1 MCNKSEFVLI
11 VTIVKKGWGDEVI
24 KASRKAGAQGGTIL
38 FGRGTGI
45 HENKKILGLMIEP
58 EKEIVLTIAKSDIEE
73 DIRNSIID
81 AINLNEPGTGI
92 GFVVSLDKV
101 FGICHPFYEMGCPS
115 PKKET

>member
-1 MCNKSEFVLI
+1 MDNESEFVLI

-45 HENKKILGLMIEP
+45 HEKKSILGLMIEP
-58 EKEIVLTIAKSDIEE
+58 EKEIVLTIAESNTE
-73 DIRNSIID
+73 DSIRNSIIN
-81 AINLNEPGTGI
+81 AINLNEPGMGI

-101 FGICHPFYEMGCPS
+101 FGICHAFYDMKKCPENE
-115 PKKET
+115 K

>member
-1 MCNKSEFVLI
+1 MCNERDFVLI

-45 HENKKILGLMIEP
+45 HENKSILGLMIEP
-58 EKEIVLTIAKSDIEE
+58 EKEIVLTIVDSSIED
-73 DIRNSIID
+73 DIRNSIIK
-81 AINLNEPGTGI
+81 AINLNEPGMGI

-101 FGICHPFYEMGCPS
+101 FGICHPFYEIKCP
-115 PKKET
+115 EE

>member
-24 KASRKAGAQGGTIL
+24 KAS
-38 FGRGTGI
+38 
-45 HENKKILGLMIEP
+45 
-58 EKEIVLTIAKSDIEE
+58 IAKSDIED
-73 DIRNSIID
+73 DIRNSIIE

-101 FGICHPFYEMGCPS
+101 FGICHPFYEMGCPE
-115 PKKET
+115 KET

>member
-1 MCNKSEFVLI
+1 MCNERDFVLI

-45 HENKKILGLMIEP
+45 HENKSILGLMIEP
-58 EKEIVLTIAKSDIEE
+58 EKEIVLTIADSSIE
-73 DIRNSIID
+73 DDVRNNIIK
-81 AINLNEPGTGI
+81 AINLNEPGMGI

-101 FGICHPFYEMGCPS
+101 FGICHPFYEMKCS
-115 PKKET
+115 ENK